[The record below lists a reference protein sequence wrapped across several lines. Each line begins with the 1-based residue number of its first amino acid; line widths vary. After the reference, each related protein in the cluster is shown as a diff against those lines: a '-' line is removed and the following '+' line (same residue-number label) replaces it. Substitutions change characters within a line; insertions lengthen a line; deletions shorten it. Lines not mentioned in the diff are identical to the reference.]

1 MQKSALPSLRVLP
14 NLPAGRISFS
24 PNNLQQDVA
33 SFTRDL
39 LASKGQA
46 SGTPGFF
53 ENRAVATLARA
64 AEPEIQRLIDRH
76 GPELDTRLAARAVDR
91 TQFRMDA
98 KKTDRRAWLVSGAIF
113 FGALLGFAAA
123 GYGIGLGFK
132 HFFSPAVAEG
142 IQAGWNPVWYTVGG
156 GIVGAC
162 TSLFNDKVTSP
173 VRAWINRM
181 GFKGAPVQANE
192 IKSLTD
198 ELIFAN
204 MVENTAD
211 GRFNGGRFALTVYL
225 IDSERSFATAAKK
238 MREARAAKSPEEKQ
252 AALEAGAFAVAAQLI
267 NDELFWF
274 NFDPH
279 NQELFDYVQLR
290 LAPAF
295 GTWTQDEITTFR
307 EMVLGIVRDKRKKVQ
322 SEGRPELEAAI
333 KDYYGPY
340 LDRVFNLGPK
350 PEAQQQA
357 QNEAPALVA
366 HAG

>member
-1 MQKSALPSLRVLP
+1 MQKSVSPSLRVLP
-14 NLPAGRISFS
+14 NLPQGRVSFGPAS
-24 PNNLQQDVA
+24 FQQDV
-33 SFTRDL
+33 SKFTKDV
-39 LASKGQA
+39 LAAKGLT
-46 SGTPGFF
+46 SDKPGFF
-53 ENRAVATLARA
+53 ENRAVASLAR
-64 AEPEIQRLIDRH
+64 ESEVEIKRLVDRH
-76 GPELDTRLAARAVDR
+76 GPELDARLAERAIDR
-91 TQFRMDA
+91 TQFRMDT

-162 TSLFNDKVTSP
+162 TSLFNDKVTAP

-192 IKSLTD
+192 IKSLTN
-198 ELIFAN
+198 ELVFAN

-211 GRFNGGRFALTVYL
+211 GRFNAGRFALTVYL
-225 IDSERSFATAAKK
+225 IDSERSFATAANK
-238 MREARAAKSPEEKQ
+238 MREARAAKSPEERK

-279 NQELFDYVQLR
+279 NTELFHYVHLR
-290 LAPAF
+290 LGPAF
-295 GTWTQDEITTFR
+295 SKWTQDEVKEFR
-307 EMVLGIVRDKRKKVQ
+307 EMVVARVRDERPKVQ
-322 SEGRPELEAAI
+322 SEGRPELETAI
-333 KDYYGPY
+333 KNYYEPWIDNCMFGPPKQAE
-340 LDRVFNLGPK
+340 PK
-350 PEAQQQA
+350 PAD
-357 QNEAPALVA
+357 EAPQQVA